1 MGVLP
6 LLFAEGMT
14 WKSLELKGDE
24 TVSLKGLAEIKPMQW
39 LEADIT
45 YASGE
50 KRAVPLRAAIDTF
63 DELDY
68 FRNGGI
74 LHYVL
79 RSLARARCLRATA
92 RSPSR
97 SAGCAKHSH
106 SVVTRVNAFLPEIS
120 ARFLHASAA

>member
-1 MGVLP
+1 MLP
-6 LLFAEGMT
+6 LLFAEGMS
-14 WKSLELKGDE
+14 WKSLALKGDE
-24 TVSLKGLAEIKPMQW
+24 LVSLKGLAEIKPMQW
-39 LEADIT
+39 LEADVT

-79 RSLARARCLRATA
+79 RSLAR
-92 RSPSR
+92 P
-97 SAGCAKHSH
+97 
-106 SVVTRVNAFLPEIS
+106 
-120 ARFLHASAA
+120 AA